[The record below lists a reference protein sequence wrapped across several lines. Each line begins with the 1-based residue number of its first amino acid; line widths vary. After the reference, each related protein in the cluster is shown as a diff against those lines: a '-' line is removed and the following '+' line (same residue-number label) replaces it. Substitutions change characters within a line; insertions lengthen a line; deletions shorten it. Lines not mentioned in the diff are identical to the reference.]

1 MCIYLLTCLPICIH
15 SMLLGL
21 FCSLILVK
29 NWLKKFSIAEK
40 KSFNFGYTAYIFNVL
55 FSETFICPDWMR
67 FSSKFRNAGYFL
79 DLLDTRF
86 SRIWKHLGKL
96 FLPDHSEWSKWGK
109 KIKILVFYYL
119 FPGGFFKLEEKI
131 TKRVFSNL
139 DFDALSSNTYVYTF
153 KYVSTYSLICFH
165 VQIFYLVQYIF
176 NLLFS
181 NQNHQK
187 IYIMQTFLHIWNYG
201 KMVLYLQTYFIF
213 LYTYTIYPISVRS
226 NLEPIEPRF
235 IKKGTL
241 NLPKIRP
248 NLKQYFLKK
257 WHFLLDPRNNLLAFM
272 SFQHTISQKENFNA

>member
-1 MCIYLLTCLPICIH
+1 M
-15 SMLLGL
+15 
-21 FCSLILVK
+21 
-29 NWLKKFSIAEK
+29 
-40 KSFNFGYTAYIFNVL
+40 
-55 FSETFICPDWMR
+55 
-67 FSSKFRNAGYFL
+67 
-79 DLLDTRF
+79 
-86 SRIWKHLGKL
+86 
-96 FLPDHSEWSKWGK
+96 
-109 KIKILVFYYL
+109 VFYYL

-139 DFDALSSNTYVYTF
+139 DFDALSSNTYVLHTF
-153 KYVSTYSLICFH
+153 KYVSTYSLLCFH

-187 IYIMQTFLHIWNYG
+187 IYIMQTLLHIWNYG

-235 IKKGTL
+235 IKKWTL

-248 NLKQYFLKK
+248 DLKQYFLKK
-257 WHFLLDPRNNLLAFM
+257 WHSFIGPKKQPFGFYVLSTYYITKEKFQCISNSTELNTWFLVRKVRLNTSTYVLKF
-272 SFQHTISQKENFNA
+272 SFVIYYVEST